1 MFACIRLRPVRL
13 LWFFSPRI
21 SSPWDYNP
29 AMLLQIGTR
38 QGQPFLSCP
47 IFAKETMFGLKLIA
61 ELGVARNILQLI
73 GVGREMAR
81 IAGVRGRHA
90 RPHSSS
96 YISFPFYAAT
106 PS

>member
-1 MFACIRLRPVRL
+1 
-13 LWFFSPRI
+13 
-21 SSPWDYNP
+21 
-29 AMLLQIGTR
+29 
-38 QGQPFLSCP
+38 
-47 IFAKETMFGLKLIA
+47 MFGLKLIA